1 MDTPLQIKK
10 NKEIEK
16 ILVNYYG
23 NPDIAKY
30 IIKILE
36 YIKEYEKNETLE
48 YHMDRWNNIAGSFF
62 EVKNS
67 NYKRFSYILDDK
79 HYIIKKD
86 HNTTFYNITGLS
98 YQIIDLIHE
107 LMKILHNKEWLEE
120 DDKKYS
126 ILANKIMIEMN

>member
-36 YIKEYEKNETLE
+36 YIKDYEKNETLE

-107 LMKILHNKEWLEE
+107 LMKISDDSEWLEE
-120 DDKKYS
+120 YDKKYS
-126 ILANKIMIEMN
+126 KLASKIMIEMN

>member
-1 MDTPLQIKK
+1 MYTPRQRYKK
-10 NKEIEK
+10 KQIEK
-16 ILVNYYG
+16 ILINYYG

-36 YIKEYEKNETLE
+36 YIKDYEKNETLE

-107 LMKILHNKEWLEE
+107 LMKISDDSEWLEE
-120 DDKKYS
+120 YDKKYS
-126 ILANKIMIEMN
+126 KLASKIMIEMN